1 MVILSFSFPQKV
13 WNSRGCYVVPGLKKK
28 VLNKIFLH
36 TTHNY
41 LHTAEYDENQKHKRT
56 QQINAIPKGAGLP
69 GDTAHDSPGTTTGF
83 AYPQTAKQSS
93 QEWQHSSMPFWS
105 PQCPALLVRPL
116 FSFSR
121 VLTRSDLPPS
131 PKGIPPSS
139 MSLANTLSNTSSS
152 NHCIYN

>member
-1 MVILSFSFPQKV
+1 M
-13 WNSRGCYVVPGLKKK
+13 VPGLKKK

-93 QEWQHSSMPFWS
+93 QE
-105 PQCPALLVRPL
+105 
-116 FSFSR
+116 
-121 VLTRSDLPPS
+121 
-131 PKGIPPSS
+131 
-139 MSLANTLSNTSSS
+139 
-152 NHCIYN
+152 